1 MKMNDNDWTTITNLP
16 GGNIRRMFIKKR
28 PFDDVKAKEALSTN
42 QGRLGV
48 QLQEAQNISVFES
61 YQICVLQGVNSVRF
75 YNLDDQGNLMSCE
88 KTNARVEGDI
98 PNRILRFNND
108 HYDKFGIFI
117 LTDDKQAKSVGP
129 EYIEIEQCRLFT
141 FPFDPHGVS

>member
-1 MKMNDNDWTTITNLP
+1 
-16 GGNIRRMFIKKR
+16 MFIKKR
-28 PFDDVKAKEALSTN
+28 PFDDVKAKEALVTN
-42 QGRLGV
+42 QG
-48 QLQEAQNISVFES
+48 LQEAQNISVFES

-88 KTNARVEGDI
+88 RTNARVEGDI

-108 HYDKFGIFI
+108 HYDKHGIFI